1 MLMTLTESNEVMVKM
16 RAPGKYDEKFYHGFV
31 WGASAILTIIPV
43 FTGSYGRK
51 GLKSYWY
58 AFIVSSRG

>member
-1 MLMTLTESNEVMVKM
+1 MVKM
-16 RAPGKYDEKFYHGFV
+16 RAPGKNDEKIYHGFV
-31 WGASAILTIIPV
+31 WGASALLSIIPV

-58 AFIVSSRG
+58 